1 MRIFSNEFCS
11 FWQGK
16 CMNIHP
22 SLLPKHA
29 GGMDLQV
36 HQAVIDAEEKT
47 SGCTVHYVT
56 EVVDGGPIVI
66 QKSVDV
72 DTDNDTAESLKVKV
86 QALEGPAFIEAIEA
100 FIVNQSSL
108 SSHETINRLTYA
120 SAGVDIQVG
129 NDFVENIKPI
139 VKKTKRPGC
148 DANLGGFGGL
158 FDLKAAGYDNSDDT
172 ILVGGT
178 DGVGTKL
185 RIAQIM
191 NKHDTIGIDLVAMC
205 VNDIIVAG
213 GEPLFFLDYF
223 STSKLKV
230 HEATEIVRGISIGCL
245 QSKCG
250 LIGGETAEMP
260 GIYKTDEYDLA
271 GFALGAVRRNDI
283 LPSTNIQ
290 EGDVLLGLSSSG
302 VHSNG
307 FSLVRKIVDIDDTI
321 SYFSPCPWDKNMSL
335 GECLLTPTKI
345 YIELLLPLVQKKLI
359 KGLSHIT
366 GGGLLENLPRV
377 LPSNLNAQIDSHPPL
392 PDVFSWLKEKAN
404 LDDHEMLKT
413 FNCGIGMVII
423 VAKDDAETVKS
434 ALKEAASNSSDQV
447 YELGLLVAKA
457 VDDEDAK
464 VVMKHSLK

>member
-1 MRIFSNEFCS
+1 
-11 FWQGK
+11 
-16 CMNIHP
+16 
-22 SLLPKHA
+22 
-29 GGMDLQV
+29 
-36 HQAVIDAEEKT
+36 
-47 SGCTVHYVT
+47 
-56 EVVDGGPIVI
+56 
-66 QKSVDV
+66 
-72 DTDNDTAESLKVKV
+72 
-86 QALEGPAFIEAIEA
+86 
-100 FIVNQSSL
+100 
-108 SSHETINRLTYA
+108 
-120 SAGVDIQVG
+120 
-129 NDFVENIKPI
+129 
-139 VKKTKRPGC
+139 
-148 DANLGGFGGL
+148 
-158 FDLKAAGYDNSDDT
+158 
-172 ILVGGT
+172 
-178 DGVGTKL
+178 L

-205 VNDIIVAG
+205 VNDILVTG

-260 GIYKTDEYDLA
+260 GIYKKDEYDLA

-283 LPSTNIQ
+283 LPSMNIQ

-307 FSLVRKIVDIDDTI
+307 FSLVRKIVDMDDTI
-321 SYFSPCPWDKNMSL
+321 SYFDPCPWDKSMSL

-392 PDVFSWLKEKAN
+392 PDVFSWLKQKAN

-423 VAKDDAETVKS
+423 VAKEDAEAVKS
-434 ALKEAASNSSDQV
+434 AIREAAKASSSSDDV
-447 YELGLLVAKA
+447 YELGLLVAKSA
-457 VDDEDAK
+457 DEEGAK
-464 VVMKHSLK
+464 VIMKHALK